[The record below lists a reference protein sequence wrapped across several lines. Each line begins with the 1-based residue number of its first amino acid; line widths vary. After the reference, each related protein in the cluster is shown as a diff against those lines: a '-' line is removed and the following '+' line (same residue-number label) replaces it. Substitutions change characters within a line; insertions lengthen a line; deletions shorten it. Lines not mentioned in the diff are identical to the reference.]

1 MPPTDRTDSGR
12 GAKLR
17 RQRAQ
22 FESSDKPGASAK
34 FSRTRLFRDI
44 PVVPTLS
51 LYANSQLAD
60 GGPIW
65 PSFDTRGAIRH
76 NRKGMIVDRPPLPR
90 SDPHKTIDRPCV
102 WGGFAMVHFGHLISE
117 HLTRVLESV
126 TERPDDMFLFV
137 ARPGEDASHAPDY
150 FWAILAWYGL
160 PRDQVIFVTEP
171 LLVAELRVMPQAEQM
186 AFGAPTDAYLD
197 LLEQIPQARG
207 LVPVK
212 TGIIYVTRVGLL
224 PRGKGGHAGESYLV
238 ARLAAGGVRVLD
250 PAKVPLPE
258 QLALYA
264 GAKVIMFAEGSAI
277 HGRQLLG
284 RLPQQIFVLQRRPDK
299 AVAMGILAKRCDQ
312 PHYVEATTRFVSATA
327 QSGRA
332 FDAKGISFYD
342 LAELQ
347 ACFRD
352 LGVDLATGWSQR
364 EYCKR
369 RDADAI
375 AWVVAMRAMV
385 SLTKPS
391 TKQIFDEFGQEGI
404 RRPRLAAWWNRLK
417 HHPKSLFAILVGR
430 K

>member
-1 MPPTDRTDSGR
+1 M
-12 GAKLR
+12 
-17 RQRAQ
+17 
-22 FESSDKPGASAK
+22 
-34 FSRTRLFRDI
+34 RLFRDI

-51 LYANSQLAD
+51 LYANAQLAD

-65 PSFDTRGAIRH
+65 PGFDTRNAIRH
-76 NRKGMIVDRPPLPR
+76 NRKGMIVDRAPLPR

-126 TERPDDMFLFV
+126 SERPDDMFLFIG
-137 ARPGEDASHAPDY
+137 RPGEDASSAPGY
-150 FWAILAWYGL
+150 FWDILAWYGL
-160 PRDQVIFVTEP
+160 PRDQVMFVTEP
-171 LLVAELRVMPQAEQM
+171 LLVSELRVMPQAEQM
-186 AFGAPTDAYLD
+186 AFGEPTDAYLD
-197 LLEQIPQARG
+197 LLDQIPQARG

-212 TGIIYVTRVGLL
+212 TGILYVTRVGLL
-224 PRGKGGHAGESYLV
+224 QRGKGGHAGESYLV
-238 ARLAAGGVRVLD
+238 ARLGACGVRVLD
-250 PAKVPLPE
+250 PTKVPLPD

-264 GAKVIMFAEGSAI
+264 GAKVIVFAEGSAI

-284 RLPQQIFVLQRRPDK
+284 RLPQQIFVLKRRPDK

-312 PHYVEATTRFVSATA
+312 LHYVETTTRFVSATA

-347 ACFRD
+347 ACFRG
-352 LGVDLATGWSQR
+352 LGVDLAPGWSQR
-364 EYCKR
+364 EYRKQ

-375 AWVVAMRAMV
+375 AWVAAMRATV
-385 SLTKPS
+385 SLTQQS
-391 TKQIFDEFGQEGI
+391 TMQIWDDLGQEGI

-417 HHPKSLFAILVGR
+417 RHARSLFAIIVRR